1 MIVIL
6 LGPPGAGKGTQAERL
21 ESLHGLVQLS
31 TGDMLRSAVKKGTRV
46 GRLAKEA
53 MESGQLVTDDIV
65 VQIIADRITEPDCAK
80 GFVLDGFP
88 RTVAQAEALDEMLE
102 DRGLRLNAV
111 LEITV
116 PEDEL
121 VRRIAGRFACAG
133 CGAGY
138 HDDFKRP
145 QKDGVC
151 DKCGG
156 TVFSRRE
163 DDRPETV
170 GKRLEAYRAQTEPL
184 LPYYKDKGV
193 LQQVDGRQDM
203 ESVAAE
209 IDRTLGM
216 AGAG

>member
-21 ESLHGLVQLS
+21 ESAHGLVQLS
-31 TGDMLRSAVKKGTRV
+31 TGDMLRNAVKKGTRV

-53 MESGQLVTDDIV
+53 MDAGQLVSDDIV
-65 VQIIADRITEPDCAK
+65 VQIIADRITEPDCAR
-80 GFVLDGFP
+80 GFLLDGFP
-88 RTVAQAEALDEMLE
+88 RTVAQAGALDEMLE
-102 DRGLRLNAV
+102 DRGLKLDAV
-111 LEITV
+111 IEITV

-138 HDDFKRP
+138 HDDFMRP
-145 QKDGVC
+145 KQDGVC

-156 TVFSRRE
+156 TEFVRRE

-184 LPYYKDKGV
+184 LPYYRDKGV
-193 LQQVDGRQDM
+193 LKQVDGRQDM
-203 ESVAAE
+203 AAVAAD
-209 IDRTLGM
+209 IDRTLGLSG
-216 AGAG
+216 GA